1 MLRGPQARRTHGEH
15 DILSLVPVRACTV
28 SFTDHEGI
36 RHAVTVQAETL
47 YEAVVLAVRAFRE
60 HDCVPGP
67 ASTMEVEAR
76 SPAVTHTV
84 RLAKVHDWLNGACR
98 SPNEKLVKERLKG
111 MMERGA

>member
-1 MLRGPQARRTHGEH
+1 MERHRRTSGEH
-15 DILSLVPVRACTV
+15 ANLFVVPVRACTA

-47 YEAVVLAVRAFRE
+47 YEAVALAVRAFRE

-67 ASTMEVEAR
+67 ASQMEIEAR
-76 SPAVTHTV
+76 SPAVTHSV
-84 RLAKVHDWLNGACR
+84 RMSKVHKWLNGASR

-111 MMERGA
+111 MMAS